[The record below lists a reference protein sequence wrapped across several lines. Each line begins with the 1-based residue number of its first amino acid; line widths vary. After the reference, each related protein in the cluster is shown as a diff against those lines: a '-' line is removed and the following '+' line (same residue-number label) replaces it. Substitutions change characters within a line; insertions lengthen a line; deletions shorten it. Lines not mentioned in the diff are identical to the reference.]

1 MKLVTTICDLVI
13 KAGRGFAR
21 IVGWL
26 LAPILGKL
34 SWNAPPWA
42 EWSGAKFSSASRAAV
57 AKPLWALV
65 LLVALIAVGG
75 GGMWS
80 YQWWQ
85 ARPKPLE
92 VALTVQ
98 NPARTPIEN
107 QDEGDRGPRPLIVSF
122 AQSVAPLSMAGKDV
136 ATGIQIS
143 PPLEGKWKWTS
154 DKALEFAP
162 KEDWP
167 IGAEHEISFDQSLL
181 ASQIRLTS
189 YAVKFQTP
197 ALLAKITRA
206 EFYQDPT
213 NPTLKKAVFDINFSH
228 PVNSSELEKR
238 ITLQLAGQSDGTWGV
253 GRETTKFTVS
263 QDKLKLNAYVHSQ
276 NLGTP
281 QEDSSIALRIEKGL
295 VAARAGKPFDNA
307 LTKSVRVPGL
317 ASLSV

>member
-1 MKLVTTICDLVI
+1 MKLVTTIAELVS

-21 IVGWL
+21 SVGWL
-26 LAPILGKL
+26 LAPIFGKL

-42 EWSGAKFSSASRAAV
+42 AWSGVKMGNASRAAV
-57 AKPLWALV
+57 ANPRRAL
-65 LLVALIAVGG
+65 LLLIALLAFVA

-107 QDEGDRGPRPLIVSF
+107 EDEADRAPRPLIINF

-136 ATGIQIS
+136 AAGIQVS
-143 PPLEGKWKWTS
+143 PPLPGKWKWTS

-167 IGAEHEISFDQSLL
+167 IGTEHEIRFDQSLL
-181 ASQIRLTS
+181 AAQIRLAS

-263 QDKLKLNAYVHSQ
+263 QDKWRLNAYVHSQ

-281 QEDSSIALRIEKGL
+281 QEDSSIAI
-295 VAARAGKPFDNA
+295 
-307 LTKSVRVPGL
+307 
-317 ASLSV
+317 